1 MNSDLNLEDVL
12 IAKSKAMFNLEGA
25 ISQIEFDRRYAL
37 SHSKTQYLSIE
48 KQLQD
53 KITSNDFGV
62 FSRVFIAT
70 SKIAVTLDNYSKKWY
85 NMSQGDEKN
94 RQNAAQCVA
103 ESSC

>member
-1 MNSDLNLEDVL
+1 MGKQPKRNVRRRKKQVIFRLTVGGATDGTVYPN
-12 IAKSKAMFNLEGA
+12 ATRMFNWDA
-25 ISQIEFDRRYAL
+25 I
-37 SHSKTQYLSIE
+37 
-48 KQLQD
+48 
-53 KITSNDFGV
+53 
-62 FSRVFIAT
+62 FIAT